1 MAEPPPEG
9 RLRGSGTADPRVLK
23 AIALKR
29 AVRVGVAELIARH
42 NQPSSQ
48 PRLSSPNL
56 IPSRYFSTSTRAT
69 FT

>member
-29 AVRVGVAELIARH
+29 AVRVGLAALGALRH
-42 NQPSSQ
+42 QPSVSHAAEQ
-48 PRLSSPNL
+48 PHL
-56 IPSRYFSTSTRAT
+56 IHSATSAHPRAPR
-69 FT
+69 